1 MDKPINNT
9 DGELKKFMRSCWD
22 NYQST
27 RDITHLV
34 EAVEAAPFF
43 GEAKLVKEIVRILR
57 GILFFDKVTISFKTL
72 TIIFWM

>member
-1 MDKPINNT
+1 MAGHDLMDQLINNT
-9 DGELKKFMRSCWD
+9 DEELKKFMRSCWE

-43 GEAKLVKEIVRILR
+43 GEAELAKEIARILR
-57 GILFFDKVTISFKTL
+57 GI
-72 TIIFWM
+72 